1 MMPVITPNQ
10 DCGFGL
16 KREEECRTF
25 SHFALDPNPASV
37 DFDNPLDQGKPN
49 SCAIGVC
56 IQLVE
61 QAKDA
66 VMMNR
71 VNAHAVVPDIENRL
85 IIFIS
90 IQTDLDAGM
99 GLSRQ

>member
-1 MMPVITPNQ
+1 M
-10 DCGFGL
+10 
-16 KREEECRTF
+16 KREEECCAF
-25 SHFALDPNPASV
+25 SHFALDPNPAAV

-49 SCAIGVC
+49 ACAFGVC

-61 QAKDA
+61 QAENA
-66 VMMNR
+66 VMVNE
-71 VNAHAVVPDIENRL
+71 VNADAIVRDIENRL

-99 GLSRQ
+99 GLSRP